1 MLYTYI
7 VHTICMRHTQT
18 RFKFQVQFANCQP
31 GYELKQ
37 REDGDKL
44 LTCTCVD
51 SGFDIQAC
59 DEKEKVIVLRVRGR
73 WGTGGKRVGLGGGEE
88 NGRRYGEESGGRRGG
103 ER

>member
-73 WGTGGKRVGLGGGEE
+73 WGKKGG
-88 NGRRYGEESGGRRGG
+88 
-103 ER
+103 